1 MLLRTG
7 TLTEESLCDG
17 LTAFAEYR
25 LNLTPTIVMFMF
37 WIRRIENAL
46 PCTCSSVGSCHVVR
60 ASICLILDS
69 RQVCVLA
76 NTHLSM
82 ESHHHH
88 RFTCSYCQLQCSSV
102 SCVFTQVV
110 CPTLL
115 IMTRFISSIKSFSC
129 SFVSNIWANPH
140 PPTGWLSITFG
151 FFVECGMFDALSN
164 LPQDRIMIS
173 WLGYF
178 VKPQVNFPLERCAPL
193 VHALINV
200 TSFCH
205 GICLAFPRQMCVAM
219 ESVQC

>member
-1 MLLRTG
+1 MHLLKCG
-7 TLTEESLCDG
+7 
-17 LTAFAEYR
+17 
-25 LNLTPTIVMFMF
+25 IVS
-37 WIRRIENAL
+37 
-46 PCTCSSVGSCHVVR
+46 CS
-60 ASICLILDS
+60 ASIDLPDFGLS
-69 RQVCVLA
+69 AGVCACQHSLECGIA
-76 NTHLSM
+76 SPPSIHMQLLPAAM
-82 ESHHHH
+82 Q
-88 RFTCSYCQLQCSSV
+88 FCQL
-102 SCVFTQVV
+102 
-110 CPTLL
+110 
-115 IMTRFISSIKSFSC
+115 RFHTSYLPNIADHDEIYLQHKSFSC

-140 PPTGWLSITFG
+140 PPTRWLSITFG

-205 GICLAFPRQMCVAM
+205 GICLAFPLQMCVSM